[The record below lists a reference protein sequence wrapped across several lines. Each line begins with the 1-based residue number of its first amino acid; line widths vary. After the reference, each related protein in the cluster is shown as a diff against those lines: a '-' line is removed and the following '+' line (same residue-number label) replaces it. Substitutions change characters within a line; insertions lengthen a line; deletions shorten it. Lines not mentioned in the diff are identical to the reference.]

1 MNILIAD
8 DEKNAATSL
17 ARSVKK
23 VLGEEARITV
33 VKNGE
38 EVLAVME
45 DEAFDVL
52 FLDVEMPGLNGID
65 VAKKVRAG
73 YPDTKI
79 IVVTAYPE
87 YALNAWELYIS
98 AYLLKPVRTARL
110 EEALANL
117 RMPLKTEQENLLKVQ
132 CFGNFEVFWRG
143 EKLQFG
149 RNAAKEMLAY
159 LIVKRGLSV
168 TAGEIC
174 ADLWPDSVEAERH
187 RGYIRIYFAEIRKT
201 LDQIGIADVLVHT
214 RNEYAVKPEM
224 IDCDYYRHLDRG
236 DHPEGMTP
244 HDFLP
249 RYEWAEFFHG
259 RRDV

>member
-23 VLGEEARITV
+23 VMGEEARITV

-73 YPDTKI
+73 YPDTNI

-98 AYLLKPVRTARL
+98 GYLLKPVRTVRL

-117 RMPLKTEQENLLKVQ
+117 RMPLKTEGADRLSVQ

-174 ADLWPDSVEAERH
+174 AALWPDSVEAERH

-201 LDQIGIADVLVHT
+201 LDQIGMADVLVHT

-236 DHPEGMTP
+236 GHPEGMTP
-244 HDFLP
+244 RDFLP